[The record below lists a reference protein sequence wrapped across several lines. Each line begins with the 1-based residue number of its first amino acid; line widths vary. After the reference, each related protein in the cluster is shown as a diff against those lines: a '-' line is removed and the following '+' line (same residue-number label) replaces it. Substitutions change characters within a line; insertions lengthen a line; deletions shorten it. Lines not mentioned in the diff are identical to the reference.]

1 MTTQPIPA
9 ELRKA
14 GETFLDSALGDG
26 IESVTLSVGGPEQ
39 HRESVTVTA
48 DDWQARKATAA
59 RNAPD
64 HQQSFDAVA
73 APLDELAERVA
84 RLHVNIREH
93 AEEMKGDRK
102 ELRELKTT
110 LKDRLAESGY
120 IGEQQLEIPG
130 FRGYSGFTFS
140 VETKE
145 TPIMVESGDTKPST
159 TLKLGSKR
167 IKGWR
172 R

>member
-1 MTTQPIPA
+1 MTTQTTEEAAPSPA
-9 ELRKA
+9 VMAAARDFVDDMRRTP
-14 GETFLDSALGDG
+14 GIDSITVSTSGPG
-26 IESVTLSVGGPEQ
+26 MEPKSVTIDTRQ
-39 HRESVTVTA
+39 T
-48 DDWQARKATAA
+48 
-59 RNAPD
+59 PD

-93 AEEMKGDRK
+93 ADEMKSDRK

-110 LKDRLAESGY
+110 LKDRLAERGY
-120 IGEQQLEIPG
+120 VGEQQLEIPG
-130 FRGYSGFTFS
+130 FRGFDAFMFS

-145 TPIMVESGDTKPST
+145 NPIMVESGDTKPST
-159 TLKLGSKR
+159 VLKIGSKR

>member
-1 MTTQPIPA
+1 MTTQTPEEAAPSPA
-9 ELRKA
+9 VMAAARDFVDDMRRTP
-14 GETFLDSALGDG
+14 GIDSITLSTSGPG
-26 IESVTLSVGGPEQ
+26 MEPKSVTIDTRQ
-39 HRESVTVTA
+39 T
-48 DDWQARKATAA
+48 
-59 RNAPD
+59 PD

-73 APLDELAERVA
+73 VPLADLAERVA

-93 AEEMKGDRK
+93 ADEMKGDRK

-110 LKDRLAESGY
+110 LKNRLAESGY
-120 IGEQQLEIPG
+120 VGEQQLEIPG
-130 FRGYSGFTFS
+130 FRGFDAFMFS

-145 TPIMVESGDTKPST
+145 NPIMVESGDTKEST
-159 TLKLGSKR
+159 VLKLGSKR

>member
-1 MTTQPIPA
+1 MTTQTPEAP
-9 ELRKA
+9 
-14 GETFLDSALGDG
+14 
-26 IESVTLSVGGPEQ
+26 TLSERLTTPQ
-39 HRESVTVTA
+39 T
-48 DDWQARKATAA
+48 
-59 RNAPD
+59 PD

-73 APLDELAERVA
+73 VPLADLAERVA

-93 AEEMKGDRK
+93 ADEMKGDRK

-110 LKDRLAESGY
+110 LKDRLAERGY
-120 IGEQQLEIPG
+120 VGEQQLEIPG
-130 FRGYSGFTFS
+130 FRGYDAFMFS

-145 TPIMVESGDTKPST
+145 SPIMVESGDTKPST
-159 TLKLGSKR
+159 VLKLCSKR

>member
-14 GETFLDSALGDG
+14 GETFLDSTLGDG
-26 IESVTLSVGGPEQ
+26 IESVTLSVGGPGQ
-39 HRESVTVTA
+39 DRESVTVTA
-48 DDWQARKATAA
+48 DDWQARKAAA
-59 RNAPD
+59 RNTPD

-73 APLDELAERVA
+73 VPLAELAERVA
-84 RLHVNIREH
+84 RFYVHVKEH
-93 AEEMKGDRK
+93 AEEMKSDRK
-102 ELRELKTT
+102 ELREMKAT
-110 LKDRLAESGY
+110 LKERLAESGY